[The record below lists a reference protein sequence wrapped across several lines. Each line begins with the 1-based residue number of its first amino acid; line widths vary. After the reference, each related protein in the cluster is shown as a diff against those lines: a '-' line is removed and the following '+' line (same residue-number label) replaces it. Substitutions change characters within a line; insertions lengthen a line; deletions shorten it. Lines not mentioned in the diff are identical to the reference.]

1 MDVRIFTLQVH
12 RNSSSAETCWEQQNH
27 FTGQAAFA
35 QSGGSIRRSLTTES
49 YGELRRF
56 HLEGAKPEA
65 ARKKLGS
72 ADRGPIGQL
81 AGLFDSA
88 KQDTSR
94 EQAVVLQVVVPLANI
109 APRGEALRRAR

>member
-1 MDVRIFTLQVH
+1 MLSNAYFLAKIRFDTAENEPAKNLQ
-12 RNSSSAETCWEQQNH
+12 N
-27 FTGQAAFA
+27 FA
-35 QSGGSIRRSLTTES
+35 NVPN
-49 YGELRRF
+49 F
-56 HLEGAKPEA
+56 PEA

-72 ADRGPIGQL
+72 ADRGPVGQL

-109 APRGEALRRAR
+109 APRGEALHRAR

>member
-1 MDVRIFTLQVH
+1 MFI
-12 RNSSSAETCWEQQNH
+12 WKEQSQ
-27 FTGQAAFA
+27 GR
-35 QSGGSIRRSLTTES
+35 GRL
-49 YGELRRF
+49 
-56 HLEGAKPEA
+56 
-65 ARKKLGS
+65 RKKLGS